1 VYYRKELYEKS
12 EELFEQIKDCNDP
25 VVYEHIGDVKLKL
38 NKFQQAYEY
47 YTKSLKLN
55 PKNKNVKKKLKEIKN
70 VFKSTSKS

>member
-12 EELFEQIKDCNDP
+12 EELFEQIKDCNDS